1 MAIDEI
7 TTDTTKVE
15 EPVDVPATADEPS
28 KDDADTKNTDNQP
41 DYKAIALAERE
52 KREKAEKALAEKN
65 FKLRESKRREKV
77 EEVVVED
84 DIDED
89 KPITSKELQR
99 ILAENTQQTEKRLNK
114 SQIVEFARSLGE
126 SQDEID
132 AIVETH
138 SNRVFP
144 SDMSLTEQVEEAFA
158 IVNRKK
164 LISTNI
170 ELKRALLSKTTAS
183 TDVATTHRDP
193 MQGTAP
199 KMSPND
205 TASYKRAG
213 FTFDTKDK
221 VWKKKLPNTAQTGK
235 FLIKDPK
242 SKTTYIAK

>member
-1 MAIDEI
+1 MAIEEKK
-7 TTDTTKVE
+7 TDTTKVE
-15 EPVDVPATADEPS
+15 EQVDVPATGDESS
-28 KDDADTKNTDNQP
+28 KDDVDTKDTDNQP

-65 FKLRESKRREKV
+65 FKLRESKRKEK
-77 EEVVVED
+77 EEVVEV

-114 SQIVEFARSLGE
+114 SQVIEFAKGLAE

-138 SNRVFP
+138 SNRHFP
-144 SDMSLTEQVEEAFA
+144 SDLSLSEQVEEAYA

-164 LISTNI
+164 LISTNK
-170 ELKRALLSKTTAS
+170 ELKRALLSKETAS
-183 TDVATTHRDP
+183 NDTATTHRDP

-199 KMSPND
+199 KLSPND

-213 FTFDTKDK
+213 FSFDTKDK
-221 VWKKKLPNTAQTGK
+221 VWKKKLPSGK

-242 SKTTYIAK
+242 SKNTYIA